1 MRAAA
6 PGTESVPWQTG
17 SRKRAAPGLPAFEIR
32 TRSQSDNV
40 QFSLLIP
47 SMEID
52 ASSKEPSVLRQLAV
66 SSTPSVDG

>member
-1 MRAAA
+1 MANRLTKN
-6 PGTESVPWQTG
+6 GQ
-17 SRKRAAPGLPAFEIR
+17 RPGLPAFEIR

-40 QFSLLIP
+40 PSSLLIP

-66 SSTPSVDG
+66 SSTLSMDG